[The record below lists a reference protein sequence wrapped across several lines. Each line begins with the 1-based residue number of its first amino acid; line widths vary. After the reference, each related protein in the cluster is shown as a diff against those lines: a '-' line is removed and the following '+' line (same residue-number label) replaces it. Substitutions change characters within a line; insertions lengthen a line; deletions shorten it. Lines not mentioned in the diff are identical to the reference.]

1 MKNRYGMDGITY
13 QMNADTSNGHFKI
26 TGEFD
31 EDSAPTPSSA
41 GSPSSL
47 NLDAFDKKHLS
58 KEFFK
63 VNY

>member
-1 MKNRYGMDGITY
+1 MKNRYGMDGVTY
-13 QMNADTSNGHFKI
+13 QMNADTSNGHFNI

-31 EDSAPTPSSA
+31 EESAPTPSSG
-41 GSPSSL
+41 GSSSTL
-47 NLDAFDKKHLS
+47 NLDDFDKKHLS

>member
-1 MKNRYGMDGITY
+1 MDGVTY
-13 QMNADTSNGHFKI
+13 QMNADTSNGHFEI
-26 TGEFD
+26 TGDFD
-31 EDSAPTPSSA
+31 EESTPSPSS
-41 GSPSSL
+41 GSSSSSL